1 MATAVQKR
9 TQRRVKGKLSAGE
22 GRRAVITVAGL
33 TTIMLLTI
41 FATTGSY
48 LSPER
53 SFERAS
59 ISKIT
64 PLVSAGQG
72 EAGAAQNR
80 VASIVVETDKKG
92 RCEERHFDNRTG
104 KMVSSSYVDCE
115 ARLQRDTTPSDTINS
130 ERIRAILGA
139 FKK

>member
-1 MATAVQKR
+1 MATAAQNRK
-9 TQRRVKGKLSAGE
+9 QRSAKPRLTAGE

-33 TTIMLLTI
+33 TCIMLLTI

-53 SFERAS
+53 AAERAS
-59 ISKIT
+59 VSKIT
-64 PLVSAGQG
+64 PLASAGQG
-72 EAGAAQNR
+72 EAGAAKNR
-80 VASIVVETDKKG
+80 VAAIVVETDKKG
-92 RCEERHFDNRTG
+92 QCEERRFDNRTG
-104 KMVSSSYVDCE
+104 KMVSASLVDCDT
-115 ARLQRDTTPSDTINS
+115 RLDRDATPSEAINS